1 MLFSIGL
8 LIVIGYLS
16 WRIAPRESEEDAHVH
31 GAGQVGLLAALA
43 LFGVDY
49 FTSYFYATG
58 ELMSALHPYGMQ
70 KYAYFAVAVI
80 ALANVV
86 FGGLY
91 IYSLGIFKQGG
102 GSFAASMRYLGP
114 SLSLIV
120 AVVLIQDYVLT
131 IVVSSLSG
139 VDQLLSIFGA
149 YGINWFWHFAIGAT
163 LALLTWYVT
172 IRGRGESAQ
181 FVFML
186 LSIFVLLTVGMLIGL
201 IAALRNGIPPAPDE
215 IIKDV
220 SLGEALFHMLTASM
234 KGMVALSGLEAMSDG
249 IQFVIDQDAGIVSW
263 GKKRLPRLQKLWE
276 FYSGKPGIGR
286 IVQTAFILYGGTT
299 TVFLTYFSIHFNVF
313 DGTFG
318 RTLVGNLAFI
328 GFDQLPGGF
337 LLYWAY
343 QLLAVLLLSAAAL
356 TAYQDIQAIAW
367 RNVAIG
373 EIPEYIVYRNPKG
386 TFTRP
391 VTAAFIATIVIQL
404 LVRGETTLAVPF
416 YGIGVFLPLTIMS
429 LAMRQHIKLNVQ
441 GRMRA
446 WGIGATTFGVVLGIV
461 VFIGQ
466 IVGKWEEGGALAL
479 VAIIVLII
487 MSHFLLIAPIG
498 HRSPQDIHRIIRDKS
513 RIEGEIGTM
522 VEWQS
527 LRVQEYR
534 FTLLMLVSRF
544 WALFGVH
551 RPLRYDPPAAAGD
564 YDEAMN
570 TEYRHSFLEQ
580 YLESLPKKSPR
591 LGGAARETGP
601 ADENELE

>member
-1 MLFSIGL
+1 MLFAIGL

-70 KYAYFAVAVI
+70 KYAYIAVAVI

-114 SLSLIV
+114 SISLIV

-139 VDQLLSIFGA
+139 VDQLLSIFDA
-149 YGINWFWHFAIGAT
+149 YGVNWFWHFAIGAL

-186 LSIFVLLTVGMLIGL
+186 LAVFVLLTVGMLIGL
-201 IAALRNGIPPAPDE
+201 ILAIRSGVPPAPAE
-215 IIKDV
+215 VIKDV
-220 SLGEALFHMLTASM
+220 SLGQALFHMLTASM
-234 KGMVALSGLEAMSDG
+234 KGMVALTGLEAMSDG
-249 IQFVIDQDAGIVSW
+249 IQFVIDQDAGIVAW
-263 GKKRLPRLQKLWE
+263 GKKRLPRLQKMWD

-286 IVQTAFILYGGTT
+286 IVQTSFIFYGGITT
-299 TVFLTYFSIHFNVF
+299 TFLTYFSIHFNVF

-328 GFDQLPGGF
+328 GFDQLPGGL

-343 QLLAVLLLSAAAL
+343 QILAVLLLSAAAL

-391 VTAAFIATIVIQL
+391 VTAAFIATVVIQL

-416 YGIGVFLPLTIMS
+416 YGIGVFLPLTVMA
-429 LAMRQHIKLNVQ
+429 LAMREHVKRNVQ
-441 GRMRA
+441 GRARA
-446 WGIGATTFGVVLGIV
+446 WGMAATTFGVFLGIT

-487 MSHFLLIAPIG
+487 MAHFLLISPIG
-498 HRSPQDIHRIIRDKS
+498 HRTPQDIHRIIRDKS
-513 RIEGEIGTM
+513 RIEGQIGTM

-527 LRVQEYR
+527 LKVQEYR
-534 FTLLMLVSRF
+534 FTLLVLVTRF

-551 RPLRYDPPAAAGD
+551 RPLRYEPPAAAGD

-570 TEYRHSFLEQ
+570 TEYRHSFLHQ
-580 YLESLPKKSPR
+580 YLESRPKKKPR
-591 LGGAARETGP
+591 LGGAPREAAPT
-601 ADENELE
+601 DENE

>member
-8 LIVIGYLS
+8 LIVVVYLS

-49 FTSYFYATG
+49 FTSYFYASG
-58 ELMSALHPYGMQ
+58 EMMSALHPYGMQ
-70 KYAYFAVAVI
+70 QYAYVAVAVI
-80 ALANVV
+80 ALANIV

-91 IYSLGIFKQGG
+91 IYSLGIFRQGG
-102 GSFAASMRYLGP
+102 GSFAAAMRYLGP
-114 SLSLIV
+114 SVSLVV

-149 YGINWFWHFAIGAT
+149 YGINWFWHFIIGAG
-163 LALLTWYVT
+163 LALLTWFVT

-186 LSIFVLLTVGMLIGL
+186 LSIFVLLTVGMLVGL
-201 IAALRNGIPPAPDE
+201 ILALRNGVPPAPAE
-215 IIKDV
+215 VIKDV

-234 KGMVALSGLEAMSDG
+234 KGMVALTGLEAMSDG
-249 IQFVIDQDAGIVSW
+249 IQFVIDQDAPIVKW
-263 GKKRLPRLQKLWE
+263 GKKRFPRLHKLWD

-286 IVQTAFILYGGTT
+286 IVQTSFIFYGGITT
-299 TVFLTYFSIHFNVF
+299 TFLTYFSIHFNVF

-391 VTAAFIATIVIQL
+391 VTAAFIATVVIQL

-416 YGIGVFLPLTIMS
+416 YGIGVFLPLTVMAW
-429 LAMRQHIKLNVQ
+429 AMHEHIKRNVT
-441 GRMRA
+441 GKARSWGLGA
-446 WGIGATTFGVVLGIV
+446 TAFGIGLGVI

-479 VAIIVLII
+479 VAIVVLII
-487 MSHFLLIAPIG
+487 MAHFLLISPIG
-498 HRSPQDIHRIIRDKS
+498 HRTPQDIHRIVRDKS
-513 RIEGEIGTM
+513 RIEGQIGTM

-527 LRVQEYR
+527 LKVQEYR
-534 FTLLMLVSRF
+534 FSLLLAVTRF

-551 RPLRYDPPAAAGD
+551 RPMRYEPPAAAGD

-580 YLESLPKKSPR
+580 YLQARPKKKPR
-591 LGGAARETGP
+591 LGGAPHEAAPT
-601 ADENELE
+601 DENELE

>member
-1 MLFSIGL
+1 MLFSIGI

-58 ELMSALHPYGMQ
+58 ELMSALHPYGLQ
-70 KYAYFAVAVI
+70 KYAYLAVVVI
-80 ALANVV
+80 AMANIV

-91 IYSLGIFKQGG
+91 IYSLGIFRQGG

-114 SLSLIV
+114 SISLIV

-149 YGINWFWHFAIGAT
+149 YGVNWFWHFAIGAG

-186 LSIFVLLTVGMLIGL
+186 LSVFVLLTVGLLVGL
-201 IAALRNGIPPAPDE
+201 IVAIQRGVPPAPDE
-215 IIKDV
+215 IIKEV

-234 KGMVALSGLEAMSDG
+234 KGMVALTGLEAMSDG
-249 IQFVIDQDAGIVSW
+249 IQFVIDKDAGLVAW
-263 GKKRLPRLQKLWE
+263 GKKRLPRLHKIWE

-286 IVQTAFILYGGTT
+286 IVQTSFIFYGGITT
-299 TVFLTYFSIHFNVF
+299 TFLTYFSIHFNVF

-337 LLYWAY
+337 ILYWAY
-343 QLLAVLLLSAAAL
+343 QILAVLLLSAAAL

-416 YGIGVFLPLTIMS
+416 YGIGVFLPLTIMA
-429 LAMRQHIKLNVQ
+429 LAMREHVKRNLQ
-441 GRMRA
+441 GRA
-446 WGIGATTFGVVLGIV
+446 KTWGMAATTFAVGLGIV
-461 VFIGQ
+461 IFIGQ

-487 MSHFLLIAPIG
+487 MAHFLLISPIG

-513 RIEGEIGTM
+513 RVEGQIGTM

-534 FTLLMLVSRF
+534 FTLLVAITKF

-551 RPLRYDPPAAAGD
+551 RPLRYEPPAAAGD

-570 TEYRHSFLEQ
+570 TEYRKSFLEQ
-580 YLESLPKKSPR
+580 YLEAQPKAPPR
-591 LGGAARETGP
+591 LGGAPREVGP
-601 ADENELE
+601 TDENEIE